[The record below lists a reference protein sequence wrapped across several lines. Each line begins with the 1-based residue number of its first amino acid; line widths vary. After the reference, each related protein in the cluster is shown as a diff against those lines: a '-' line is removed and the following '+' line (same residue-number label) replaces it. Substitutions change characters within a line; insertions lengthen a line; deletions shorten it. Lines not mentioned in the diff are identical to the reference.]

1 MEKKEKE
8 KKKKFLEA
16 RPFWIDQISILG
28 ALSDVFDARSST
40 GESA

>member
-1 MEKKEKE
+1 MEKRKEKE
-8 KKKKFLEA
+8 KKKFLKA
-16 RPFWIDQISILG
+16 RSSWIDQISILG